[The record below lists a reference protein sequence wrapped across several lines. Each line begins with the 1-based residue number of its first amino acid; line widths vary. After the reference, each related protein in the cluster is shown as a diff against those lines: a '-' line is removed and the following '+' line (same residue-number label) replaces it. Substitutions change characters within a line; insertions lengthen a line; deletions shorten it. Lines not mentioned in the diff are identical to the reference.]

1 MALPQIAP
9 GPDWSR
15 LPITSVEDVQEAV
28 LGAGL
33 DAVQLS
39 RGPMHGSLAFATSGR
54 MAFSTGHLTGRV
66 SLTGALSETMTT
78 LGVGIRIAPGSRHWM
93 NEVET
98 GGVGI
103 FRAGDTHEAIYLPG
117 TIYACV
123 TLPDT
128 QLEEIAADM
137 GLVLDDAQLGGSRIS
152 RRRLSTARLA
162 TLQRAF
168 VEVHTAGAQNHH
180 DAAALGRFM
189 LECLIQHVAREPRPE
204 PGLRDMGV
212 HSRIVAR
219 AQNYIR
225 THLTDSISI
234 SAIARA
240 SFASQST
247 LYRAFHEVLD
257 ETPQSF
263 IRKLRLNRIRHDLA
277 TEEEARC
284 TITIL
289 ANKWGVG
296 ELGRFAGW
304 YRELFGELPS
314 QTRAQRVAIHE
325 VLASHKI
332 EKNCIAAR

>member
-1 MALPQIAP
+1 
-9 GPDWSR
+9 
-15 LPITSVEDVQEAV
+15 
-28 LGAGL
+28 
-33 DAVQLS
+33 
-39 RGPMHGSLAFATSGR
+39 
-54 MAFSTGHLTGRV
+54 
-66 SLTGALSETMTT
+66 MTT
-78 LGVGIRIAPGSRHWM
+78 LGVGILIAPGSRHWM
-93 NEVET
+93 HEVET

-103 FRAGDTHEAIYLPG
+103 FRPADIHEAIYLPG

-123 TLPDT
+123 TLPDA

-137 GLVLDDAQLGGSRIS
+137 GWVLDARQLGGSRIS
-152 RRRLSTARLA
+152 RRRLSSDRLGM
-162 TLQRAF
+162 LQRGF
-168 VEVHTAGAQNHH
+168 VRVHTDAHRAH
-180 DAAALGRFM
+180 DATALGRFL
-189 LECLIQHVAREPRPE
+189 LECVIEHVAREPRPQ
-204 PGLRDMGV
+204 PGCRDTNG

-219 AQNYIR
+219 AQDFILAN
-225 THLTDSISI
+225 LDSPLSI

-277 TEEEARC
+277 TEQEARC
-284 TITIL
+284 TITIV

-314 QTRAQRVAIHE
+314 QTRARRMSMPHE
-325 VLASHKI
+325 VVSSPD
-332 EKNCIAAR
+332 